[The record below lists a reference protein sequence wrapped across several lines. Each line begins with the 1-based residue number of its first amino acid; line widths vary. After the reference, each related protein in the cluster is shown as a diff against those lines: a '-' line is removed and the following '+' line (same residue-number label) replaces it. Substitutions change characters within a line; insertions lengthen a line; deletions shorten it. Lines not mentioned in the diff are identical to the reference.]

1 MLSTADVL
9 QAVMRHSWFMSI
21 DLKDMYFH
29 VPIALHHRQY
39 LRFAFESKAY
49 QFKVL
54 PFGLSLAP
62 RVFRREQAEQDTAVL
77 LRHMTQ
83 LGLTIYYAKSCL
95 IPNQRVVFIGLTLDS
110 HQMLAFPTPRRR
122 RRRSEV
128 PQIQEGQ
135 GVWLMPPCIAATERP
150 GISGLASRGGDDR
163 CFVLQL
169 GGCMAAQSGKGA
181 LVGRHVLVWSHNKM
195 VVYHGHISAGATEC
209 GGGMSASCMQWSSD
223 GTGVA
228 LWPNPSFLLKK
239 VAPAHSNQVILLAAY
254 DPSGL
259 QGLRGVPLHEICA
272 AATWATPCTFAR
284 FYRVNVATPHAVAAM
299 VFPKA
304 IPGTAG
310 WRTVLELSRVLLRTL
325 PMSICAGE
333 YSMPVIVCFSGHS
346 AENQADLSRHR
357 ITHILNAAHSKRRG
371 QPDIYEGMNITYM
384 GIEAHDSCSFN
395 MSVNFQAAAD
405 FIHRALSR
413 GAVVCV
419 GSGHHH
425 EGHDQ
430 DTALNSS
437 ADSVSL
443 LAAHAES
450 QGKNIFFSPASLSI
464 ALAAL
469 SVGARGE
476 THRQLFSGLGFN
488 SSLLT
493 QTVVDQSFRTLLQ
506 RANKTSQD
514 ISEGTA
520 VFVDNHFKPQPE
532 FLDVLKQ
539 SYFADGFEVDFTK
552 STDSADTINK
562 YVEEKTNGK
571 IDKLV
576 ESLDPS
582 TVMYLVSYIFYK
594 DTLVPVQMMNMERQ
608 FDTYYDQAI
617 NTSVLHLPFN
627 NSYSMLLLLPD
638 DMATLENVICPSHV
652 TKWLKG
658 MKSRTYEVYIPK
670 FSIKTSYSLKD
681 ILIEMG
687 MTDMFGDRA
696 DLSGISEETELLV
709 SEVQIECLLFN
720 TYLLLSI
727 LSTLHL
733 TVPPF
738 YPQVVHKAALDV
750 DEAGATATA
759 VTGMVIIKRLMI
771 IYPVLKF
778 NRPFMVLIT
787 EHTTENIL
795 FMGKIINPNI

>member
-1 MLSTADVL
+1 MKKFTM
-9 QAVMRHSWFMSI
+9 MR
-21 DLKDMYFH
+21 
-29 VPIALHHRQY
+29 
-39 LRFAFESKAY
+39 
-49 QFKVL
+49 
-54 PFGLSLAP
+54 
-62 RVFRREQAEQDTAVL
+62 
-77 LRHMTQ
+77 
-83 LGLTIYYAKSCL
+83 
-95 IPNQRVVFIGLTLDS
+95 
-110 HQMLAFPTPRRR
+110 
-122 RRRSEV
+122 
-128 PQIQEGQ
+128 
-135 GVWLMPPCIAATERP
+135 
-150 GISGLASRGGDDR
+150 
-163 CFVLQL
+163 
-169 GGCMAAQSGKGA
+169 
-181 LVGRHVLVWSHNKM
+181 
-195 VVYHGHISAGATEC
+195 
-209 GGGMSASCMQWSSD
+209 
-223 GTGVA
+223 
-228 LWPNPSFLLKK
+228 
-239 VAPAHSNQVILLAAY
+239 
-254 DPSGL
+254 
-259 QGLRGVPLHEICA
+259 
-272 AATWATPCTFAR
+272 ATPC
-284 FYRVNVATPHAVAAM
+284 
-299 VFPKA
+299 
-304 IPGTAG
+304 I
-310 WRTVLELSRVLLRTL
+310 WILS
-325 PMSICAGE
+325 
-333 YSMPVIVCFSGHS
+333 
-346 AENQADLSRHR
+346 
-357 ITHILNAAHSKRRG
+357 
-371 QPDIYEGMNITYM
+371 
-384 GIEAHDSCSFN
+384 
-395 MSVNFQAAAD
+395 
-405 FIHRALSR
+405 
-413 GAVVCV
+413 AVVCM
-419 GSGHHH
+419 GRGHHH

-430 DTALNSS
+430 DTALGSS

-443 LAAHAES
+443 VTSANREFAYRMYKKLAAHTDS

-594 DTLVPVQMMNMERQ
+594 GKWATPFDPKLTKKGMFTVDESTKVPVQMMNMERQ

-617 NTSVLHLPFN
+617 NTSVLHLPFS

-638 DMATLENVICPSHV
+638 DMATLENDICPSHV

-658 MKSRTYEVYIPK
+658 MKSRTYDVHIPK

-681 ILIEMG
+681 MLIEMG

-709 SEVQIECLLFN
+709 SEVVQ
-720 TYLLLSI
+720 
-727 LSTLHL
+727 
-733 TVPPF
+733 
-738 YPQVVHKAALDV
+738 KAALDV
-750 DEAGATATA
+750 DEAGATVAAATGT
-759 VTGMVIIKRLMI
+759 VTLEAFI